1 MEVQFTPW
9 RMAYIKG
16 DTAPKD
22 GSCVLCALHQAAA
35 AADAS
40 NLVLHRGEHCYVV
53 LNRYPYNT
61 AHMMVVPYA
70 HTDDLPGLD
79 AAAAAE
85 LFDLTRRAVAILN
98 AEYAPHGCNLGMNMG
113 HAAGAGIAEHLHMHV
128 LPRWQGDT
136 NFMPLIGGT
145 KLVPEALEQTYMRL
159 QPAFAR

>member
-22 GSCVLCALHQAAA
+22 GSCVLCALHHAPHID
-35 AADAS
+35 DAS

-61 AHMMVVPYA
+61 AHLMVVPYA

-85 LFDLTRRAVAILN
+85 LFELTRRAVAILN

-145 KLVPEALEQTYMRL
+145 KLVPEALEQTYTRL